1 MYKQVLMAA
10 AVGLT
15 LLGLAGS
22 ASALDKLIGSVA
34 AVDAAA
40 KTVSVQETSASE
52 PTVFSVDAK
61 TKILEGRKDI
71 LLSDLQKGR
80 NVKVSYAEHD
90 GVSVASRIEA
100 EVPMPAD
107 KSTVLPEHL
116 QEHK

>member
-1 MYKQVLMAA
+1 MYERVWTAA

-15 LLGLAGS
+15 FLGLAGS

-34 AVDAAA
+34 AVDASA

-52 PTVFSVDAK
+52 PTTFSVDAK
-61 TKILEGRKDI
+61 TKILEGRKNI
-71 LLSDLQKGR
+71 ALSDLQTGR
-80 NVKVSYAEHD
+80 NVKVTYAQDD

-107 KSTVLPEHL
+107 KSKALPDHL
-116 QEHK
+116 QEHN